1 MTLSHK
7 VIMIGFTT
15 GMLCTSV
22 LSLASPANA
31 SQSNIENTQ
40 LSVSTLSL
48 PTAVEV
54 ALADNP
60 SLATMASR
68 AEAFAAI
75 PSQVGSLPDPK
86 LSLNALNLPVDSFN
100 VGQEGMTQMQIG
112 FSQAFPFP
120 GKLGLREEA
129 AGHEAKAADS
139 EVDETRLWLVRSVKS
154 SWWQLFYLDK
164 ALEIVINNQVLLR
177 EFVKIARTKY
187 TVGKGL
193 QQDVLL
199 AQLELSGL
207 LDQQVRLNGIRRN
220 EEARLNALL
229 NWPTTRTLKLA
240 KKTDS
245 KLPLLLEE
253 KKLHQQAE
261 TARPLL
267 TAQRSRISAAHS
279 RVGLAKKDYYP
290 DFNLGAAYGFRSG
303 SNNGIERPDVASLQ
317 FSMSLPI
324 YTGSKQDR
332 AMDQRNSELLKQKY
346 KLQDTLEKVREE
358 ISRAMADY
366 KRANEQTELYQRGII
381 PQARQTVDSML
392 AGYQVNKVDFL
403 NLVRSQITLYNYET
417 QYWLSY
423 SSAHQALAALEAV
436 VGTENIYAGD
446 SL

>member
-1 MTLSHK
+1 M
-7 VIMIGFTT
+7 
-15 GMLCTSV
+15 
-22 LSLASPANA
+22 
-31 SQSNIENTQ
+31 
-40 LSVSTLSL
+40 
-48 PTAVEV
+48 
-54 ALADNP
+54 
-60 SLATMASR
+60 
-68 AEAFAAI
+68 AAI
-75 PSQVGSLPDPK
+75 PSQVGTLPDPK
-86 LSLNALNLPVDSFN
+86 LSFNALNLPVDSFN

-129 AGHEAKAADS
+129 ADYEAQAAGS
-139 EVDETRLWLVRSVKS
+139 EVNETRLWLVRSVKN
-154 SWWQLFYLDK
+154 SWWQLFYLDR
-164 ALEIVINNQVLLR
+164 ALEIVISNQDLLR

-229 NWPTTRTLKLA
+229 NWPTIRSLSLA
-240 KKTDS
+240 KKSDS
-245 KLPLLLEE
+245 TLPLLLKEN
-253 KKLHQQAE
+253 KLHQQAE
-261 TARPLL
+261 QTRPLL

-303 SNNGIERPDVASLQ
+303 SNNGVERPDFASLQ

-332 AMDQRNSELLKQKY
+332 GMDQRNSELMQQKY
-346 KLQDTLEKVREE
+346 KLQDTLQRVREE

-366 KRANEQTELYQRGII
+366 KRANEQAELYKSGII

-417 QYWLSY
+417 QYWLSF
-423 SSAHQALAALEAV
+423 SSAHQALAAIEAV
-436 VGTENIYAGD
+436 VGSQNIYAGD
-446 SL
+446 GL